1 VPQLR
6 CAISH
11 SMKLRIERTKHRIF
25 VASHSH
31 LLISVPGPRAA
42 LDRLAA
48 FLFGT
53 IAGQSADCPVPAHV
67 HGPVTAIFVDE
78 QLPAVYEP
86 DPHTAPLARAV
97 GEVALASA
105 SARWRYHS
113 FLPRAMIIF
122 PAKPVVQIVAAPSN
136 LHPSV
141 RVVGEVA
148 VSLSVSHRAH
158 SQGERLVPAK
168 HVAPCARLHSNL
180 LAPARAY
187 YRSALGVAGFQPA
200 THRIGP
206 EVGQVA
212 LPKNFAPIARAHPT

>member
-86 DPHTAPLARAV
+86 ETQCSNELVRLALWHILATFV
-97 GEVALASA
+97 PFPGLAQSCLGTALALA
-105 SARWRYHS
+105 GVRVPFHS
-113 FLPRAMIIF
+113 FPRRGEIRLP
-122 PAKPVVQIVAAPSN
+122 S
-136 LHPSV
+136 
-141 RVVGEVA
+141 
-148 VSLSVSHRAH
+148 
-158 SQGERLVPAK
+158 
-168 HVAPCARLHSNL
+168 
-180 LAPARAY
+180 
-187 YRSALGVAGFQPA
+187 
-200 THRIGP
+200 
-206 EVGQVA
+206 
-212 LPKNFAPIARAHPT
+212 FAP